1 MKINVDEI
9 RRLLRRYFE
18 CNDNGDPNPEYDSN
32 YTAQNFVDDIHDL
45 IGDI

>member
-18 CNDNGDPNPEYDSN
+18 CNDNGDSNPEHDPN

>member
-18 CNDNGDPNPEYDSN
+18 CNDNGDPNPEHDPN

-45 IGDI
+45 IGDS